1 MNTTKATLKKALAAL
16 PASNLAVIAA
26 ALMGHQDG
34 DLPDDAQEAIEEL
47 LTDVLN
53 AGTSRFDDGYTDYFM
68 RAVNWWYQ
76 SHDHRAWYQRCL
88 TAPSARPKMR
98 R

>member
-1 MNTTKATLKKALAAL
+1 MNTTKATLKKALEAL

-26 ALMGHQDG
+26 ALMGQQDG

-47 LTDVLN
+47 LLDVLN
-53 AGTSRFDDGYTDYFM
+53 AGTGRFDDGYTDYFM
-68 RAVNWWYQ
+68 RAVNWWYK
-76 SHDHRAWYQRCL
+76 SHNHRAWYQRVMN
-88 TAPSARPKMR
+88 APSARMR